1 MKFKVIE
8 IKTNKVADLFEI
20 SKEKQFQSDSYR
32 MRKAS
37 WITDEDGT
45 LGIEYSD
52 GVTNWL
58 IPENRFRVE
67 YIPEWVKITDDP
79 KTWPEYMA
87 TVQIISKWDNSI
99 MSAEY
104 VRDGVG
110 DKPWPIFQDNHGY
123 TYIASHWLQLPQGP
137 KEVME

>member
-1 MKFKVIE
+1 VKFKVIE

-79 KTWPEYMA
+79 KTWPENGSK
-87 TVQIISKWDNSI
+87 VLISRGGEIQI
-99 MSAEY
+99 
-104 VRDGVG
+104 GVTTYTKEG
-110 DKPWPIFQDNHGY
+110 GWNHIY
-123 TYIASHWLQLPQGP
+123 FRNYIGLSVYASHWMPIPQGP
-137 KEVME
+137 KEEA